1 MDEGL
6 EKTMLGVRLWRHVG
20 VWSPKNKTNVY
31 CKDGVHLSHL
41 SETQGYPIATV
52 SEHQLFQGL
61 IVYRLRRI
69 NKNAQ

>member
-6 EKTMLGVRLWRHVG
+6 EKTMLGVRLWRHAG

-41 SETQGYPIATV
+41 CETQGNPKYCNSVRASVVSGFNSLQIA
-52 SEHQLFQGL
+52 E
-61 IVYRLRRI
+61 
-69 NKNAQ
+69 N